1 MDLLINFPEIKNA
14 YSYVDYR
21 NLVTG
26 YAEGRSTSGVDQLL
40 ERIEATKLNAH
51 RMRRI
56 DKQIELSDSL
66 KKIIQN
72 INRKITFIVIAE
84 SWCGDGAQNIPM
96 IAKIADITSN
106 IELKIIFR
114 DENIEIMDAY
124 LTNGSRSIPKVI
136 FIDSETKE
144 ELGTW
149 GPRPAKIQEMV
160 KEFKAQYPESSH
172 DDFVLS
178 LHLWYAKDMG
188 EALQN
193 DFEKLLTPMDCLLKL

>member
-1 MDLLINFPEIKNA
+1 MINFTDITNA

-21 NLVTG
+21 NLVTA
-26 YAEGRSTSGVDQLL
+26 YAQGRSTSGVDQPF

-56 DKQIELSDSL
+56 DKQIELNDSL
-66 KKIIQN
+66 KKTIKS
-72 INRKITFIVIAE
+72 INKKLTFILIAE
-84 SWCGDGAQNIPM
+84 SWCGDGAQNIPI
-96 IAKIADITSN
+96 IAKIADISSN

-114 DENIEIMDAY
+114 DENLGIMDVY

-160 KEFKAQYPESSH
+160 KEYKEHYPESSH
-172 DDFVLS
+172 DDFVRS

-188 EALQN
+188 EALQY
-193 DFEKLLTPMDCLLKL
+193 DFEKLLIQWTDAKAV

>member
-1 MDLLINFPEIKNA
+1 MDLMINCIEIRNV
-14 YSYVDYR
+14 YSYVAYKD
-21 NLVTG
+21 LIIA
-26 YAEGRSTSGVDQLL
+26 YAEKQGTSGVDQLL

-66 KKIIQN
+66 KKTIQN
-72 INRKITFIVIAE
+72 INKKITFIVIAE

-96 IAKIADITSN
+96 IAKIADSTSN

-114 DENIEIMDAY
+114 DANIEIMDAY
-124 LTNGSRSIPKVI
+124 LTNGARSIPKVI

-160 KEFKAQYPESSH
+160 KEYRTQFPESSH
-172 DDFVLS
+172 DEFVRS
-178 LHLWYAKDMG
+178 LHLWYAKDKG
-188 EALQN
+188 ESIQM
-193 DFEKLLTPMDCLLKL
+193 DFEKLLTQWTVD

>member
-193 DFEKLLTPMDCLLKL
+193 DFEKLLTPWTVC

>member
-21 NLVTG
+21 NLVTS

-66 KKIIQN
+66 KKTIQN
-72 INRKITFIVIAE
+72 INKKITFIVIAE

-96 IAKIADITSN
+96 IAKIADINSN

-160 KEFKAQYPESSH
+160 KEYKAQYPESSH
-172 DDFVLS
+172 DDFVRS

-193 DFEKLLTPMDCLLKL
+193 DFEKLLTPWTVC

>member
-1 MDLLINFPEIKNA
+1 MNLLINFPEIKNA
-14 YSYVDYR
+14 YSYIDYR
-21 NLVTG
+21 NTVTG
-26 YAEGRSTSGVDQLL
+26 LAEGRRTSGLDQLL
-40 ERIEATKLNAH
+40 ERIDATKLNSH

-66 KKIIQN
+66 KKTIQN
-72 INRKITFIVIAE
+72 IKKKLTLIVIAE

-96 IAKIADITSN
+96 IAKIADLSTN

-114 DENIEIMDAY
+114 DENIGIMDSY
-124 LTNGSRSIPKVI
+124 LTNGSRSIPKVV
-136 FIDSETKE
+136 FIDSETNE

-160 KEFKAQYPESSH
+160 KEYKAQFPESSH
-172 DDFVLS
+172 DEFVRS

-188 EALQN
+188 EALQD
-193 DFEKLLTPMDCLLKL
+193 DFEKLLTPWTV

>member
-1 MDLLINFPEIKNA
+1 MDLLIDFPEIKKA

-21 NLVTG
+21 NLVAT
-26 YAEGRSTSGVDQLL
+26 YAGQGRTSGADQLF

-56 DKQIELSDSL
+56 DKQIELNDSL

-72 INRKITFIVIAE
+72 INKKITFIVIAE
-84 SWCGDGAQNIPM
+84 SWCGDGAQNIPL
-96 IAKIADITSN
+96 ISKISEISSN
-106 IELKIIFR
+106 IDLKIIFR
-114 DENIEIMDAY
+114 DENIKIMDAY

-136 FIDSETKE
+136 FVDSETKG

-160 KEFKAQYPESSH
+160 KEYKMQFPESSH
-172 DDFVLS
+172 DEFVRN

-193 DFEKLLTPMDCLLKL
+193 DFEKLLSAWTVC

>member
-1 MDLLINFPEIKNA
+1 MDLLIDFPEIKKA

-21 NLVTG
+21 NLVAT
-26 YAEGRSTSGVDQLL
+26 YAVQGRTSGTDQLL

-56 DKQIELSDSL
+56 DKQIELNDSL

-72 INRKITFIVIAE
+72 INKKITLIVIAE
-84 SWCGDGAQNIPM
+84 SWCGDGAQNIPL
-96 IAKIADITSN
+96 IAKISEISSN
-106 IELKIIFR
+106 IDLKIIFR
-114 DENIEIMDAY
+114 DENIKIMDAY

-136 FIDSETKE
+136 FVDSETKG

-160 KEFKAQYPESSH
+160 KEYKMQFPESSH
-172 DDFVLS
+172 DEFVRN

-193 DFEKLLTPMDCLLKL
+193 DFEKLLSAWTVC